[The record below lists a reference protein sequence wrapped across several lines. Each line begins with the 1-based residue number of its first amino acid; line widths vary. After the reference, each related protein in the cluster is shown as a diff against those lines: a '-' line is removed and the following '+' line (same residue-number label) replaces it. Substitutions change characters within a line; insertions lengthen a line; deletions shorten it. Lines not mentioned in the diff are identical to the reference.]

1 MFANPSMSRWRKF
14 RIAASLLCF
23 VAGFATVALQSDSA
37 ANEQPFPFPLSPF
50 SILGLLAM
58 PFVLSA
64 VISFQAM
71 NPLSD
76 QYWSPPTHDDNPF
89 HLGNPL
95 RFFHF
100 ASFQV
105 SAFGMGMTIA
115 ALCTRLDFLISGIFM
130 MLGGLSTLAGVHLAM
145 RFCKRK
151 IK

>member
-1 MFANPSMSRWRKF
+1 MSRWRKF

-23 VAGFATVALQSDSA
+23 VAGFATVVLHNDSA
-37 ANEQPFPFPLSPF
+37 ADEQPFPFQLSPF

-105 SAFGMGMTIA
+105 PATGLGITIA
-115 ALCTRLDFLISGIFM
+115 GLSMRVDFLVSGIFV

-145 RFCKRK
+145 RLCKRK
-151 IK
+151 IKQPLKAT